1 MHKHKQAVVVT
12 GCLLGCALI
21 VGLAMIIKPK
31 DPACVRLEAKAALAR
46 DFCDG
51 LAAKAADERCS
62 ALADDPEVKGQ
73 CMRVVIPAATVNC
86 MAYLNIEHIKEDL
99 RAACP

>member
-1 MHKHKQAVVVT
+1 MQKEKQAFVVT
-12 GCLLGCALI
+12 GCLILAALI
-21 VGLAMIIKPK
+21 AALAFVIKPK
-31 DPACVRLEAKAALAR
+31 DPACVRLEAKVALAR

-62 ALADDPEVKGQ
+62 ALAEDPEVKGQ

-86 MAYLNIEHIKEDL
+86 MAYLNIEHIKEDV
-99 RAACP
+99 RSACP